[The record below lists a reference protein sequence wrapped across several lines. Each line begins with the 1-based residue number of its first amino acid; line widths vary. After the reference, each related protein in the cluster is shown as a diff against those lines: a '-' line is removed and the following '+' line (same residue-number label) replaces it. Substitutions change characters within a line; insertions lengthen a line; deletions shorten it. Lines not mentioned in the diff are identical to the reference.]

1 MKQREIIDWD
11 SEISRDEETEYLENE
26 STEIE
31 TK

>member
-26 STEIE
+26 STEI
-31 TK
+31 KIK